1 MFSLDGFFSELS
13 RCTSLLQSIVPSV
26 CDVGRLES
34 TPNFTSEYLESEEV
48 YAGLP
53 TVFNSKCIK
62 KQLESCLKALEG
74 TPKHPDQSVRQLL
87 TRVEL
92 LGILASCQNL
102 FELESS
108 VWKVMFT
115 VSDNSGRFL
124 DASYALTNYCLSKIF
139 AYEQNASVYDTLNSV
154 RTEVL
159 TVLNN
164 SNEIF
169 ESTHEACLTGR
180 LPTPHAHFQSM
191 VVSLG
196 RAYIEH
202 YFNWPAFSANLDL
215 IRLQYKEFFEGKSW
229 AVVCARGYFYWLHLH
244 ARCIFGANFELV
256 NTPLQSGTHDTF
268 PPPPVSPLHAA
279 VIVRMHGQTLVK
291 FMRLCCEQKLQ
302 NRSCTKQQV
311 KVGIGKEN
319 KDPSVGPKNLKRFVE
334 PKPVPSELKVSTAAW
349 SSVSLT
355 DNELLN
361 LWLGTR
367 LLLYGCHQTAEL
379 YTLLGTVREARVYQN
394 ELLCVGQR
402 FHLCSYTQ
410 IALNLMAHL
419 DMFAQRQWAFELR
432 LRQLNHIATCQVSL
446 EELVTKRTKQNSKG
460 NLNSKATTEIDESAF
475 IHSKTFPNQSLY
487 NGLGEN
493 QLVKD
498 TTVVNSLSNDS
509 FSDGSNPLLSGY
521 NRPFSSIFSSSPTR
535 RTYFNNKSE
544 AVDTYPSA
552 TQIASAI
559 AGQRLTSEWN
569 EWYSKGFYIPHTVDF
584 AFESVSKSFL
594 SVGGLPL
601 GTCVCLILNGV
612 SWPWLFNL
620 TQVVRNELLP
630 SPHFL
635 PALYTVPLVHVK
647 ATVKTR
653 NHGEPNKNK
662 DLIEAFSLLS
672 ITPTENSSETWNN
685 NIEKSSSPQLQSKKD
700 FHTGKQLPPP
710 VPKPNAP
717 RRPADN
723 RNKTSLNISP
733 HNRSRCQ
740 SSHYQQVGKTTEIN
754 EVTIESTIQT
764 RRCDNPLTN
773 KDIILDNH
781 EADNEILIPLLG
793 YTFRKPANSQP
804 LEIYCDHL
812 SKTKNVLRKRE
823 NKNIGSGKGH
833 TIVLDPVES
842 CSSLIDA
849 PLRPRSVRLASK
861 WAANQIKT
869 KLVNTLCE
877 ENPLLSENIDQMSQV
892 SNNMATRLYGAYQQ
906 LSSFPVP
913 NLLRPICQWLGIY
926 WLGKGDQLQAGRF
939 LSQAIG
945 IGPTTLYLSILSSRI
960 IHLKSSDSQD
970 SVSDRSKKCNW
981 FPILNRVMTV
991 CAPNNFLMENVIQ
1004 MPTCDD
1010 NSSLKVRVIQLCLV
1024 DELSCKSN
1032 LIDKSDDIYHHT
1044 ISPYGLGARSGGY
1057 LLVSRY
1063 IGISGQSLRTFEVET
1078 RVMHGF
1084 THSGFKYMDSFDEIQ
1099 TESLDSMAIED
1110 RANYWRIRY
1119 NLDERLENLLT
1130 EIRREWFTKDDLDW
1144 LFSREKYCR
1153 NNELKNDYNP
1163 PSVVIIPD
1171 RRLVYLPWEWIL
1183 WDRNPTSCT
1192 PTMTR
1197 SFSLPLVVGHLA
1209 TQYMPCQNIEANI
1222 SPNAEHMK
1230 LCSFNPERAF
1240 YILNPESN
1248 LPSTQQTFEPIF
1260 HNLSSW
1266 TGVTGRIPTLEEV
1279 NNGFTNHDL
1288 LIFLG
1293 HGNGSQFLLHTF
1305 NQGLNARSV
1314 TLILGCSS
1322 GKPRSAGRH
1331 EPYTSLFNH
1340 LIAGCPF
1347 VCGLLWDVTDRD
1359 VDRFT
1364 LKFLTSWLGKD
1375 GSDDGRDA
1383 KPHGTLGQSIFNATS
1398 ACKLKHLVGKSV
1410 IVYGIPSE
1418 PKRRSLLKF
1427 PSSLVKK

>member
-1 MFSLDGFFSELS
+1 MFSLGGFFFELS

-26 CDVGRLES
+26 CDIGRLES

-53 TVFNSKCIK
+53 TVFNSKCVT
-62 KQLESCLKALEG
+62 KQLENCLKELEDA
-74 TPKHPDQSVRQLL
+74 PKHSGQSVRQLL

-92 LGILASCQNL
+92 LGILASCHNL

-108 VWKVMFT
+108 IWKVMFT
-115 VSDNSGRFL
+115 ISDNSGRFL

-139 AYEQNASVYDTLNSV
+139 AYEQNASVYDTVKSIRADVLSV
-154 RTEVL
+154 L
-159 TVLNN
+159 QN

-180 LPTPHAHFQSM
+180 LPTPHAYFQSM

-202 YFNWPAFSANLDL
+202 YCKWPAFSANLDL

-244 ARCIFGANFELV
+244 ARCIFGANFELAS
-256 NTPLQSGTHDTF
+256 TSLQSDTHDMF

-319 KDPSVGPKNLKRFVE
+319 EDPSVGPKNLKKFVE
-334 PKPVPSELKVSTAAW
+334 PKSVPSELKVSTVAW

-446 EELVTKRTKQNSKG
+446 EELVTKRSKQNSEV
-460 NLNSKATTEIDESAF
+460 NSNSKTTTEVDESAF
-475 IHSKTFPNQSLY
+475 IHSKTFPNQFLY
-487 NGLGEN
+487 NGNN
-493 QLVKD
+493 QLVRD
-498 TTVVNSLSNDS
+498 MTVVNSLSNDS

-535 RTYFNNKSE
+535 RTHFSNKSE
-544 AVDTYPSA
+544 AVDAYPSA
-552 TQIASAI
+552 IQIASAI

-569 EWYSKGFYIPHTVDF
+569 KWYNKGFYIPHTVDF
-584 AFESVSKSFL
+584 TFESVSKSFL

-620 TQVVRNELLP
+620 TRVVRNELLP

-635 PALYTVPLVHVK
+635 PALYAVPSAHVK
-647 ATVKTR
+647 GAVKSR

-662 DLIEAFSLLS
+662 DLIEAFSSLS
-672 ITPTENSSETWNN
+672 ITPTEKSSETWNN
-685 NIEKSSSPQLQSKKD
+685 KIEKSSSPQIQSKED

-717 RRPADN
+717 RRPAEN
-723 RNKTSLNISP
+723 RNKTSSNISP
-733 HNRSRCQ
+733 HNRSRYQ
-740 SSHYQQVGKTTEIN
+740 SSRHQQVDKITKIN
-754 EVTIESTIQT
+754 EAPIESTIQT
-764 RRCDNPLTN
+764 RRCDNPSTN
-773 KDIILDNH
+773 NDIVLDSH

-793 YTFRKPANSQP
+793 YAFRKPANSQP

-812 SKTKNVLRKRE
+812 SKNKKVLRRKE
-823 NKNIGSGKGH
+823 NKNTGSGKGY
-833 TIVLDPVES
+833 TVALDPVES

-877 ENPLLSENIDQMSQV
+877 EDPLLLENTDQMSQI

-945 IGPTTLYLSILSSRI
+945 IGPTTF
-960 IHLKSSDSQD
+960 HLKSSDSQD
-970 SVSDRSKKCNW
+970 SVSDRKKHCNW
-981 FPILNRVMTV
+981 FPILNRVTTV
-991 CAPNNFLMENVIQ
+991 CAPNNFLMKNVNQ
-1004 MPTCDD
+1004 TPTCGKLIHCDD
-1010 NSSLKVRVIQLCLV
+1010 NSSLTVRVIQLCLV
-1024 DELSCKSN
+1024 DELSCKFSN

-1063 IGISGQSLRTFEVET
+1063 TGVSGQSLTTFEVET

-1084 THSGFKYMDSFDEIQ
+1084 THSGFKYLDSFDEIQ

-1110 RANYWRIRY
+1110 RAHYWRTRY
-1119 NLDERLENLLT
+1119 NLNERLE
-1130 EIRREWFTKDDLDW
+1130 
-1144 LFSREKYCR
+1144 
-1153 NNELKNDYNP
+1153 
-1163 PSVVIIPD
+1163 V
-1171 RRLVYLPWEWIL
+1171 
-1183 WDRNPTSCT
+1183 
-1192 PTMTR
+1192 
-1197 SFSLPLVVGHLA
+1197 
-1209 TQYMPCQNIEANI
+1209 
-1222 SPNAEHMK
+1222 
-1230 LCSFNPERAF
+1230 
-1240 YILNPESN
+1240 
-1248 LPSTQQTFEPIF
+1248 
-1260 HNLSSW
+1260 
-1266 TGVTGRIPTLEEV
+1266 
-1279 NNGFTNHDL
+1279 
-1288 LIFLG
+1288 
-1293 HGNGSQFLLHTF
+1293 
-1305 NQGLNARSV
+1305 
-1314 TLILGCSS
+1314 
-1322 GKPRSAGRH
+1322 
-1331 EPYTSLFNH
+1331 
-1340 LIAGCPF
+1340 
-1347 VCGLLWDVTDRD
+1347 
-1359 VDRFT
+1359 
-1364 LKFLTSWLGKD
+1364 
-1375 GSDDGRDA
+1375 
-1383 KPHGTLGQSIFNATS
+1383 
-1398 ACKLKHLVGKSV
+1398 
-1410 IVYGIPSE
+1410 
-1418 PKRRSLLKF
+1418 
-1427 PSSLVKK
+1427 

>member
-1 MFSLDGFFSELS
+1 MFSLGGFFSELS

-26 CDVGRLES
+26 CDIGRLEG

-53 TVFNSKCIK
+53 TVFNSKCVT
-62 KQLESCLKALEG
+62 KQLENCLKELEDA
-74 TPKHPDQSVRQLL
+74 PKHSGQSVRQLL

-92 LGILASCQNL
+92 LGILASCHNL
-102 FELESS
+102 
-108 VWKVMFT
+108 
-115 VSDNSGRFL
+115 
-124 DASYALTNYCLSKIF
+124 
-139 AYEQNASVYDTLNSV
+139 
-154 RTEVL
+154 
-159 TVLNN
+159 
-164 SNEIF
+164 
-169 ESTHEACLTGR
+169 
-180 LPTPHAHFQSM
+180 
-191 VVSLG
+191 
-196 RAYIEH
+196 
-202 YFNWPAFSANLDL
+202 WPAFSANLDL

-244 ARCIFGANFELV
+244 ARCIFGANFELAS
-256 NTPLQSGTHDTF
+256 TSLQSDTHDMF

-319 KDPSVGPKNLKRFVE
+319 EDPSVGLKNLKKFVE
-334 PKPVPSELKVSTAAW
+334 PKSVPSELKVSTVAW

-446 EELVTKRTKQNSKG
+446 EELVTKRSKQNLKVNS
-460 NLNSKATTEIDESAF
+460 NSKTTTEVDESAF

-487 NGLGEN
+487 NGNN
-493 QLVKD
+493 QLVRD
-498 TTVVNSLSNDS
+498 MTVVNSLSNDS

-535 RTYFNNKSE
+535 RTHFSNKSE
-544 AVDTYPSA
+544 AVDAYPSA
-552 TQIASAI
+552 IQIASAI

-569 EWYSKGFYIPHTVDF
+569 KWYNKGFYIPHTVDF
-584 AFESVSKSFL
+584 TFESVSKSFL

-630 SPHFL
+630 SSHFL
-635 PALYTVPLVHVK
+635 PALYAVPSAHVK
-647 ATVKTR
+647 GAVKSR

-662 DLIEAFSLLS
+662 DLIEAFSSLS
-672 ITPTENSSETWNN
+672 ITPTEKSSETWNN
-685 NIEKSSSPQLQSKKD
+685 KIEKSSSPQIQSKED

-717 RRPADN
+717 RRPAES
-723 RNKTSLNISP
+723 RNKTSSNISP
-733 HNRSRCQ
+733 HNRSRYQ
-740 SSHYQQVGKTTEIN
+740 SSRHQQVDKTTKIN
-754 EVTIESTIQT
+754 EAPIESTIQT

-773 KDIILDNH
+773 NDIVLDSH

-793 YTFRKPANSQP
+793 YAFRKPANSQP

-812 SKTKNVLRKRE
+812 SKNKKVLSRRE
-823 NKNIGSGKGH
+823 NKNTGSGKSH
-833 TIVLDPVES
+833 TVVLDPVES

-869 KLVNTLCE
+869 KLVNTVCE
-877 ENPLLSENIDQMSQV
+877 EDPLLSENTDQMSQI

-970 SVSDRSKKCNW
+970 SVSDRKKHYNW

-991 CAPNNFLMENVIQ
+991 CAPNNFLVKNGNQ
-1004 MPTCDD
+1004 MPTCGKLIHCDD
-1010 NSSLKVRVIQLCLV
+1010 NSSLTVRVIQLCLV
-1024 DELSCKSN
+1024 DELSCKFSN
-1032 LIDKSDDIYHHT
+1032 LIDKSDDIYHHN

-1063 IGISGQSLRTFEVET
+1063 TGVSGQSLNTFEVET

-1110 RANYWRIRY
+1110 RANYWRTRY
-1119 NLDERLENLLT
+1119 NLNERLENLLI
-1130 EIRREWFTKDDLDW
+1130 EMRREWFTRDDLDW
-1144 LFSREKYCR
+1144 LFSREEHCR

-1163 PSVVIIPD
+1163 ASVVIIPD
-1171 RRLVYLPWEWIL
+1171 RRLIYLPWEWIL
-1183 WDRNPTSCT
+1183 WDRNPGSCI

-1197 SFSLPLVVGHLA
+1197 SFSLPLVVAHLA
-1209 TQYMPCQNIEANI
+1209 TQFMPYQNIETNT

-1260 HNLSSW
+1260 RNLSSW
-1266 TGVTGRIPTLEEV
+1266 TGVTGKIPTVEEV

-1305 NQGLNARSV
+1305 NQGLSARSV
-1314 TLILGCSS
+1314 ALILGCSS
-1322 GKPRSAGRH
+1322 GKPRSVGRH

-1364 LKFLTSWLGKD
+1364 LKFLTNWLGKD
-1375 GSDDGRDA
+1375 GSDDEHDA
-1383 KPHGTLGQSIFNATS
+1383 KPRETLGQSIFNATS

-1418 PKRRSLLKF
+1418 PERKSLLKF
-1427 PSSLVKK
+1427 PSSLVRK